1 MDTPPALLNP
11 ILRFIRDYPSRY
23 WPWYLAG
30 ATFLW
35 ATNWLAVQIPLEL
48 AVAVDALRADPA
60 EAAAV
65 LLDAARIIAVMG
77 AAVIAVR
84 TLSRVLFF
92 TPGRLV
98 EYQLKNDL
106 FAHMMA
112 LPAAFYGRWTTGD
125 LVSRASNDI
134 TYLRVLSGFG
144 ALQVVNITVAL
155 LLAGDAMLG
164 LSPRLTGVVAVPVVL
179 CLGLVQLGI
188 RKLFD
193 LTRLQQEQLADISDH
208 VLASLQGIR
217 TIQGFNAEGAFSG
230 RLDTRNQAWLRTHI
244 QLARI
249 RAFVLPLLMLGG
261 GLAVWGLLSIGGPM
275 AARGEL
281 SVGELVAF
289 TTYVAY
295 LLPPLR
301 SLGWLLSVLQRGLT
315 SLERLD
321 EVLAQPRDTAGDV
334 RTAPG
339 AAPAFELRGLDFSY
353 PDADSPTLTGLSA
366 TVAAGSTVGVFGRTG
381 SGKSTLLQVLTREW
395 NPPRG
400 TVFVDGQD
408 VLELDL
414 DSWRRRL
421 AVAPQVPFLFSETVA
436 DNISMGVPD
445 PPGVRDVLDRAAL
458 TSDLATLP
466 NGVGTLV
473 GERGVMLSGGQRQR
487 VALARALYRDFDVLV
502 LDDVLSAVDHG
513 TEQRLIQALAAVGQG
528 RHRPTVWLVSNRT
541 SALVHA
547 DNILVL
553 EDGRLRDQ
561 GTHSEL
567 IARPGPYRDAWR
579 HQSVERPE
587 PEGVSS

>member
-1 MDTPPALLNP
+1 MSPL
-11 ILRFIRDYPSRY
+11 LRFIRDYPSRY
-23 WPWYLAG
+23 WPWYVFG
-30 ATFLW
+30 SIFLW

-60 EAAAV
+60 TAATV
-65 LLDAARIIAVMG
+65 LWQAAQVIGAMG

-84 TLSRVLFF
+84 TCSRVLFF

-98 EYQLKNDL
+98 EFQLKNDL

-112 LPAAFYGRWTTGD
+112 LPASFYGRWTTGD

-144 ALQVVNITVAL
+144 ALQIVNITVAL
-155 LLAGDAMLG
+155 ALAGDAMLD
-164 LSPRLTGVVAVPVVL
+164 LSPTLTGVVAVPIVA
-179 CLGLVQLGI
+179 CLALVQLGI
-188 RKLFD
+188 RRLFD
-193 LTRLQQEQLADISDH
+193 LTRLQQEQLAGISEH
-208 VLASLQGIR
+208 VLASLQGVR
-217 TIQGFNAEGAFSG
+217 TIQGFNAERAFEQ
-230 RLDTRNQAWLRTHI
+230 RLDGRNHAWLATHL

-261 GLAVWGLLSIGGPM
+261 GLAVWGLLAIGGPM
-275 AARGEL
+275 AAEGAL

-321 EVLAQPRDTAGDV
+321 EVLAQPVDELGGTPSPRGT
-334 RTAPG
+334 
-339 AAPAFELRGLDFSY
+339 APAFSLRDLGFRY
-353 PDADSPTLTGLSA
+353 PGAEEPTLHGLTA
-366 TVAAGSTVGVFGRTG
+366 EIPAGATVGVFGRTG
-381 SGKSTLLQVLTREW
+381 SGKSTLLQLLTREW

-400 TVFVDGQD
+400 TLFVDGVD
-408 VLELDL
+408 VLDL
-414 DSWRRRL
+414 DLDGWRQRL

-436 DNISMGVPD
+436 DNITMGTPD
-445 PPGVRDVLDRAAL
+445 PDGVRAVLDRAAL
-458 TSDLATLP
+458 TGDLEALP
-466 NGVGTLV
+466 EGVDTLV

-487 VALARALYRDFDVLV
+487 AALARALYRDFDALV

-513 TEQRLIQALAAVGQG
+513 TEQRLIEALAAVGQG

-547 DNILVL
+547 DLILVL
-553 EDGRLRDQ
+553 EDGRLIDQ
-561 GTHSEL
+561 GTHAEL
-567 IARPGPYRDAWR
+567 SRRAGPYRDAWR
-579 HQSVERPE
+579 HQSVEAPVEVAR
-587 PEGVSS
+587 

>member
-1 MDTPPALLNP
+1 MTP

-23 WPWYLAG
+23 WPWYLVG
-30 ATFLW
+30 AVCLW

-65 LLDAARIIAVMG
+65 LLHAAQVIAAMG
-77 AAVIAVR
+77 AAVIGVR
-84 TLSRVLFF
+84 TLSRVLYF

-112 LPAAFYGRWTTGD
+112 LPASFYGKWTTGD

-155 LLAGDAMLG
+155 LLAGNAMLN
-164 LSPRLTGVVAVPVVL
+164 LSPRLTVVVAVPILL
-179 CLGLVQLGI
+179 CMGLVQFGI

-193 LTRLQQEQLADISDH
+193 LTRLQQEQLAGISDH

-217 TIQGFNAEGAFSG
+217 TIQGFNAEAAFEA
-230 RLDTRNQAWLRTHI
+230 RLDTQNADWLRTHI

-261 GLAVWGLLSIGGPM
+261 GLAVWGLLAIGGPM
-275 AARGEL
+275 AAEGAL
-281 SVGELVAF
+281 SVGQLVAF

-301 SLGWLLSVLQRGLT
+301 SLGWLLSVLQRGMT

-321 EVLAQPRDTAGDV
+321 EVLTQPLDKEGALASPR
-334 RTAPG
+334 G
-339 AAPAFELRGLDFSY
+339 AAPAFELRNLGFRY
-353 PDADSPTLTGLSA
+353 PDAEEPTLTGLTA
-366 TVAAGSTVGVFGRTG
+366 TIAAGTTVGIFGRTG
-381 SGKSTLLQVLTREW
+381 SGKSTLLQLLTREW

-400 TVFVDGQD
+400 TIFADGVD
-408 VLELDL
+408 VLDL
-414 DSWRRRL
+414 DLNGWRQRL

-436 DNISMGVPD
+436 DNIAMGVVD
-445 PPGVRDVLDRAAL
+445 PAGVADVLDRAAL
-458 TSDLATLP
+458 TGDLRSLP
-466 NGVGTLV
+466 QGVDTLV

-487 VALARALYRDFDVLV
+487 TALARALYRDFDVLV

-513 TEQRLIQALAAVGQG
+513 TEQRLIHALAAVGQG

-547 DNILVL
+547 DTVLVL
-553 EDGRLRDQ
+553 EEGRLADQ
-561 GTHSEL
+561 GTHAEL
-567 IARPGPYRDAWR
+567 IGRPGPYQDAWR

-587 PEGVSS
+587 PEPVTP